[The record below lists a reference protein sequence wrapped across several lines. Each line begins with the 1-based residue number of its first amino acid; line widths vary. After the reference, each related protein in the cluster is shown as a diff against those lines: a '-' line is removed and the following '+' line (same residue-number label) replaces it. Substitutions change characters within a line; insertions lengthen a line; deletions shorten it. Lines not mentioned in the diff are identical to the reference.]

1 MDYVGDVIFESIIK
15 LDIGTLS
22 SLKTCLASIA
32 TILRVYL
39 EMSKSLDLLNDAV
52 LLASYIPNV
61 RSLAYAILSW
71 MGKDFI
77 YYNTREK
84 RI

>member
-1 MDYVGDVIFESIIK
+1 MDYVGDVIFESIIE

-22 SLKTCLASIA
+22 SLKTSLASIA
-32 TILRVYL
+32 SSLRLYL

-52 LLASYIPNV
+52 PLASYIPNV
-61 RSLAYAILSW
+61 RSLAYAIPSW

-77 YYNTREK
+77 YCNTREK
-84 RI
+84 LI